1 MLIDYNIINK
11 YMNENRRNNI
21 MNNLRDI
28 INNYNNSNQLYHLNM
43 YDYNRNINSLIRLLD
58 QLSNTPSRTSTN
70 RFGGIRENINNRRSS
85 FLDDDYYNSILFR
98 LTTQLNT
105 SLNSPQ
111 STGLTSDQIQQ
122 YTQIIQYTSVL
133 SEPRCYITHEQFV
146 ENEDV
151 CQIIHCGHYFKP
163 NSIKRWLENNTTCP
177 VCRYD
182 LTSQPTNN
190 NTSIDISN
198 NLQDSLPPLQPV
210 NNELS
215 SMPLNSQNLNQI
227 SSFFSSIDTSN
238 NLAYSFDIPLYF
250 PPPRNNNL

>member
-1 MLIDYNIINK
+1 
-11 YMNENRRNNI
+11 MNENRRNNI
-21 MNNLRDI
+21 MNNLREI
-28 INNYNNSNQLYHLNM
+28 INNYGNSNQLYHLNM
-43 YDYNRNINSLIRLLD
+43 YDYNRNMNSLIRLLE
-58 QLSNTPSRTSTN
+58 QLSYTTN
-70 RFGGIRENINNRRSS
+70 RSNSRFGGLRDGINNRRNS

-98 LTTQLNT
+98 LTTQLNS

-111 STGLTSDQIQQ
+111 NRGLSNQQ
-122 YTQIIQYTSVL
+122 FEEYTQIIQYTSSL

-182 LTSQPTNN
+182 LTSQANQNPNPEIT
-190 NTSIDISN
+190 TYDISN
-198 NLQDSLPPLQPV
+198 NQQDSLPPLQPV

-227 SSFFSSIDTSN
+227 SSFFSGFDTSN
-238 NLAYSFDIPLYF
+238 NIAYSFDIPLYF
-250 PPPRNNNL
+250 PPPRNNNS